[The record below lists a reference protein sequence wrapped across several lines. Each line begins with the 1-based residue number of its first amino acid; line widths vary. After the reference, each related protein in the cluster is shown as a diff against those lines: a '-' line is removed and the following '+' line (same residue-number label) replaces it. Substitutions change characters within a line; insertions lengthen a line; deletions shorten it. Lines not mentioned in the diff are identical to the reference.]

1 MKYDMEEKMSNGFS
15 FDTTKFVLGEV
26 KKEALKTAMEEIAEL
41 FGDRTYL
48 KSGNYANSG
57 LKALAEYQ
65 DKRRDF
71 FAFFILSDLC
81 NCFAVMRS

>member
-1 MKYDMEEKMSNGFS
+1 MDNNFV
-15 FDTTKFVLGEV
+15 FDTTKFVLDEV
-26 KKEALKTAMEEIAEL
+26 KKEALKTAMEELAEL

-48 KSGNYANSG
+48 KNGNYANSG
-57 LKALAEYQ
+57 LKAPAEYQ

-81 NCFAVMRS
+81 NCFAVMRSWPNIAT

>member
-26 KKEALKTAMEEIAEL
+26 KKEALKTAMEELAEL

-57 LKALAEYQ
+57 LKAPAE
-65 DKRRDF
+65 
-71 FAFFILSDLC
+71 
-81 NCFAVMRS
+81 

>member
-1 MKYDMEEKMSNGFS
+1 MEEKMSNGFS

-48 KSGNYANSG
+48 KNGNYANSG
-57 LKALAEYQ
+57 LKAPAEYQ

-81 NCFAVMRS
+81 NCFTVMRS

>member
-1 MKYDMEEKMSNGFS
+1 MSNGFS

-26 KKEALKTAMEEIAEL
+26 KKEALKTAMEELAEL

-48 KSGNYANSG
+48 KNGNYANSG
-57 LKALAEYQ
+57 LKAPADYQ

>member
-1 MKYDMEEKMSNGFS
+1 MSNEFS

-48 KSGNYANSG
+48 KNGNYANSG
-57 LKALAEYQ
+57 LKAPAE
-65 DKRRDF
+65 
-71 FAFFILSDLC
+71 
-81 NCFAVMRS
+81 

>member
-57 LKALAEYQ
+57 LKAPAE
-65 DKRRDF
+65 
-71 FAFFILSDLC
+71 
-81 NCFAVMRS
+81 